1 MNRYLTKWI
10 LAGAAVAALAAAPV
24 RAQQMQPWEKELYD
38 AAQKEKP
45 LTVYTAPY
53 NTDEAAAQ
61 CAGFEKKYP
70 GLKCNFVR
78 TTAQVAFQ
86 RLQQDIQANAPVASI
101 FSSTDVSHY
110 PELKKKGL
118 LLAYKPHNVA
128 NMVDSLKEYNDKDGQ
143 YWVTAAALM
152 LLTYNTSEVAA
163 KDAPRNWTDLL
174 DPKWKGKVSI
184 GHPAYSGYVGT
195 WVVLMQK
202 LYGWDFFTKLEKN
215 QPQIGRS
222 VNDTVTMLNSKER
235 LVAAGPEATTLLSKD
250 KGNPL
255 AVSYPTDGALLM
267 VSPSAI
273 PKNAP
278 SPNAGKLY
286 LEYLLSKESGE
297 ISVKT
302 HSLAVMKGV
311 APAPGATPLEQI
323 KVVRP
328 TEEEITKGI
337 PEVKEK
343 FRDTFGV

>member
-1 MNRYLTKWI
+1 MHRRSANRLL
-10 LAGAAVAALAAAPV
+10 LAVAAVVALAAAPAS
-24 RAQQMQPWEKELYD
+24 AQMAPWEKELYE
-38 AAQKEKP
+38 AARKEKP
-45 LTVYTAPY
+45 ITVYTAHY
-53 NTDEAAAQ
+53 NTEEAQ
-61 CAGFEKKYP
+61 NLCNGFEKKYP

-86 RLQQDIQANAPVASI
+86 RFQQDVQANAPVASV

-110 PELKKKGL
+110 PELKKRGL
-118 LLAYKPHNVA
+118 LIEYRPHNLA
-128 NMVDSLKEYNDKDGQ
+128 GMVDSLKPYNDKDGL
-143 YWVTAAALM
+143 YHVTAAALM
-152 LLTYNTSEVAA
+152 LVTYNTSLVSE
-163 KDAPRNWTDLL
+163 KDAPKNWTDLL

-184 GHPAYSGYVGT
+184 GHPAFSGYVGT

-235 LVAAGPEATTLLSKD
+235 WVAAGPEATTLLSKD

-255 AVSYPTDGALLM
+255 AVVYPTDGALLM
-267 VSPSAI
+267 VSPSGI

-286 LEYLLSKESGE
+286 MEYLLSKEAAE
-297 ISVKT
+297 IQVKA
-302 HSLAVMKGV
+302 HSLAVVKGV
-311 APAPGATPLEQI
+311 AAAPGAKPLEQI
-323 KVVRP
+323 KVTRP